1 MVKFINL
8 EAAINE
14 LEKIHNNVDPSDLF
28 EKDLFDT
35 TVEALQTLY
44 AANHHKMISDSEL
57 RQEGLNFVNTYFEA
71 YQNIGFVYKM

>member
-14 LEKIHNNVDPSDLF
+14 LEKVHNNVDPSDSF
-28 EKDLFDT
+28 EKDLFET
-35 TVEALQTLY
+35 TVEALELLY

>member
-14 LEKIHNNVDPSDLF
+14 LEKVHNNVDPSDLF

-35 TVEALQTLY
+35 TVEALKTLY

>member
-8 EAAINE
+8 EAAIDE

-35 TVEALQTLY
+35 TVEALKTLY